1 MAELIKVAEVF
12 LVKENEQFVGVE
24 LGFNENVLN
33 KRGAASVLDTLRS
46 GLNNAGW
53 VTSTVMRVEDR
64 EENAPSE
71 PEGSAGGDTG
81 AEAPKPKRGK
91 KADAE

>member
-1 MAELIKVAEVF
+1 MADLIKVAEVF
-12 LVKENEQFVGVE
+12 LVKEGDQFVGVE

-64 EENAPSE
+64 EDAPSE
-71 PEGSAGGDTG
+71 PEASAGGDTG